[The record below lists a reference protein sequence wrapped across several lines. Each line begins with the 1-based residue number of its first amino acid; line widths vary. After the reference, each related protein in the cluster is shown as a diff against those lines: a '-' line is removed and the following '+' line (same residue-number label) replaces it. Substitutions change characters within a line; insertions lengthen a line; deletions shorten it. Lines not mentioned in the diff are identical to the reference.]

1 MDRRLIMMR
10 HAKSSWSS
18 DAPTDHARPL
28 NKRGRRSARVMGL
41 ALPSRG
47 WRPDKVVLSDS
58 VRTQETLRGLAFDA
72 GVEVELDPALYHGG
86 IDAVRAAIARQS
98 SANTLM
104 LLGHEPGWSEA
115 IEWLTGVEIE
125 LKTADAAL
133 IVARDAPNWAEV
145 ITAPGAQALQTVI
158 RSREVLELSQTSTD
172 VVP

>member
-1 MDRRLIMMR
+1 MMR

-18 DAPTDHARPL
+18 DAPSDHARPL
-28 NKRGRRSARVMGL
+28 NKRGRRSARAVGQ
-41 ALPSRG
+41 ALPSLG

-58 VRTQETLRGLAFDA
+58 VRTQETLQGLQFDA

-86 IDAVRAAIARQS
+86 IDPVRAAIARQS
-98 SANTLM
+98 GSKTLM

-115 IEWLTGVEIE
+115 IEWLTGVGIE

-133 IVARDAPNWAEV
+133 IIARDAPSWAEA
-145 ITAPGAQALQTVI
+145 ISAPGAQTLQTVI
-158 RSREVLELSQTSTD
+158 RSRALLELSQTATD